1 MRESQRV
8 FDRRARDEAEVFE
21 MEELDEDADV
31 FLDLLFEMLKR
42 PDVRAAI
49 CNIVAA
55 SKPTPKPPRPKPA
68 RTPMRGAR
76 RG

>member
-1 MRESQRV
+1 MLESQRV
-8 FDRRARDEAEVFE
+8 FDRRAREEAEALE
-21 MEELDEDADV
+21 AEELDEDADV
-31 FLDLLFEMLKR
+31 FLALLFEMLKR

-55 SKPTPKPPRPKPA
+55 SRPPSKPKPA